1 VSGLFAYAAQFQKD
15 EARDN
20 HGRFSSGGGGMLAE
34 TAAKVKRIAQLQAE
48 RLAAGRGERVYGSPA
63 SSFEAIARAMLKKAK
78 RGGGGLLGRRD
89 RKPLAYPGVGQL
101 SGERASRAHA
111 LSLSRYAQLGLTD
124 QGGSSSHLAGR
135 AEIAAPRST
144 RSRGRR

>member
-101 SGERASRAHA
+101 SGERAGRAHA
-111 LSLSRYAQLGLTD
+111 LSLSRYASQRLSDLA
-124 QGGSSSHLAGR
+124 GSSSHLSGHAV
-135 AEIAAPRST
+135 IAAPRSN
-144 RSRGRR
+144 RRQGQ